1 MSYETCLFAVNI
13 FEKELD
19 IFDADISVVNNF
31 DGRFKKWLPFSIGHL

>member
-1 MSYETCLFAVNI
+1 MSYETCLFTAKM

-31 DGRFKKWLPFSIGHL
+31 V